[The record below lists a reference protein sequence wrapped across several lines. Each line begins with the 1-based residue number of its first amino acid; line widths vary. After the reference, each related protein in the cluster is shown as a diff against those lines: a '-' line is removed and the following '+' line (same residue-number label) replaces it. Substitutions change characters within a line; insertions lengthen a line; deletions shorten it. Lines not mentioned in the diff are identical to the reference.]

1 MAAASFWG
9 EEKVKISVN
18 TPNTDERVKWQF
30 WQLTSGDFAVFG
42 EALGEAFGD
51 FDVDLRSD
59 GFEV

>member
-1 MAAASFWG
+1 MSAHQALVIIQNQG
-9 EEKVKISVN
+9 
-18 TPNTDERVKWQF
+18 TGRKWQF
-30 WQLTSGDFAVFG
+30 YPLTSGDLGVFG